1 MSGDG
6 GSPTIA
12 VGTYP
17 CTCKGARYLWW
28 GFELPRLDVD
38 PAERQ
43 YLTSQALEQVVI
55 NLPALQPFQS
65 TTLLVS
71 CSIIF

>member
-1 MSGDG
+1 MSGDR

-17 CTCKGARYLWW
+17 CTYKGARHLWW

-38 PAERQ
+38 PADVN
-43 YLTSQALEQVVI
+43 TC
-55 NLPALQPFQS
+55 
-65 TTLLVS
+65 LLKHLS
-71 CSIIF
+71 R